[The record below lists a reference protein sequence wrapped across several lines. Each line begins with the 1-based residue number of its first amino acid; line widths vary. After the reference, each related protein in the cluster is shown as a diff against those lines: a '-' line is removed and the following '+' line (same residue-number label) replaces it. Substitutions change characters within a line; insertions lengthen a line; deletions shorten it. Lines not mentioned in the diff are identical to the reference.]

1 MEAQQCKWTI
11 HHQLETGEFMKSM
24 TAYAELVRPLEQG
37 QLRLCLR
44 SVNSKAL
51 DLNLRL
57 PPAIFPLE
65 TAIRAAVRQATGR
78 GKLDLT
84 IEVQDEPG
92 LEAQLNRPLLRS
104 IARTWQE
111 DAEWLN
117 LPPLTAEAF
126 FRLPGAWLP
135 PASDLAQR
143 LEIPIIET
151 LNELLEKWNGMRTK
165 EAHRL
170 LPAFESNLAE
180 LQRLR
185 GVLQGEAETQAR
197 ELPEQYRQRLDQV
210 LRDAQ
215 LAGQLP
221 AERIIAE
228 AGALAERQDVRE
240 ELVRLGSHLDDFS
253 ERLMKGGLE
262 GKAVDIWCQE
272 VLREL
277 NTCGSKCKRLAMTR
291 AVMESKSVLDQIR
304 EQAANLE

>member
-1 MEAQQCKWTI
+1 
-11 HHQLETGEFMKSM
+11 MKSM
-24 TAYAELVRPLEQG
+24 TAFAEVVRPLEQG
-37 QLRLCLR
+37 QLRLSLR

-51 DLNLRL
+51 DLNLRM
-57 PPAIFPLE
+57 PPALFPLE
-65 TAIRAAVRQATGR
+65 SALRAAVRDAAGR
-78 GKLDLT
+78 GKLDLS

-135 PASDLAQR
+135 PASDLAER
-143 LEIPIIET
+143 LEAMI
-151 LNELLEKWNGMRTK
+151 LGALKELLDTWNGRRAK
-165 EAHRL
+165 EADRL
-170 LPAFESNLAE
+170 RPAFESNLSDLRRLRE
-180 LQRLR
+180 SLQR
-185 GVLQGEAETQAR
+185 EAESQAA
-197 ELPEQYRQRLDQV
+197 ELPELYRLRLDQV
-210 LRDAQ
+210 LKDAQ

-221 AERIIAE
+221 AERVVAE

-240 ELVRLGSHLDDFS
+240 ELMRLSAHLDDFG
-253 ERLMKGGLE
+253 ERLAKGKLE

-291 AVMESKSVLDQIR
+291 AVMESKGVLDQIR